1 MKFSGW
7 ATVGWLVGGAAWIAT
22 GLLGLSAADGTG
34 GFYATETAWLVVHL
48 LILLGLVGLVRSD
61 AVGDL
66 GWGAKGFLVAI
77 GGRVIFWA
85 AEVAAIV
92 VGRDELF
99 VFPPAVIL
107 TGVGMTVGGFA
118 VVRAGRWK
126 GPLRFAPLAM
136 GVYPFLAIFP
146 VFAATGE
153 RPPDMVVAGWG
164 VTMLAIGLAMATT
177 YGRSARRPAVFVAL
191 RRLRSSTSRRAAA

>member
-7 ATVGWLVGGAAWIAT
+7 ATVGWMVGGAAWIAT
-22 GLLGLSAADGTG
+22 GLVGLSATDGTG
-34 GFYATETAWLVVHL
+34 GFYAAEAVWLVVHL

-61 AVGDL
+61 TVGGL

-77 GGRVIFWA
+77 GGRVIFFA
-85 AEVAAIV
+85 AEVASIV
-92 VGRDELF
+92 VGHDELF
-99 VFPPAVIL
+99 VFPPAVVL
-107 TGVGMTVGGFA
+107 TAVGMVVGGLA

-126 GPLRFAPLAM
+126 GALRFAPLAM
-136 GVYPFLAIFP
+136 GAYPFLAIFP

-153 RPPDMVVAGWG
+153 RPPDMVVACWG
-164 VTMLAIGLAMATT
+164 VTMLAIGLAMART

-191 RRLRSSTSRRAAA
+191 RRLRSSTTRRAAA

>member
-7 ATVGWLVGGAAWIAT
+7 ATVGWTVGGAAWIAT
-22 GLLGLSAADGTG
+22 GLVGLSATDGTG
-34 GFYATETAWLVVHL
+34 GFYAAETAWLVVHL

-66 GWGAKGFLVAI
+66 AWGTTGFTVAI
-77 GGRVIFWA
+77 GGRVIFLA
-85 AEVAAIV
+85 AEVASIV

-107 TGVGMTVGGFA
+107 TAVGMVVGGIA

-126 GPLRFAPLAM
+126 GALRFAPLAM
-136 GVYPFLAIFP
+136 GTYPFLAIFP
-146 VFAATGE
+146 ILAATGE
-153 RPPDMVVAGWG
+153 RPPDMILACWG
-164 VTMLAIGLAMATT
+164 VTMLAIGLAMARS
-177 YGRSARRPAVFVAL
+177 YGRSARRPAFFVAL
-191 RRLRSSTSRRAAA
+191 RRLRSSTTRRAAA

>member
-7 ATVGWLVGGAAWIAT
+7 ATVGWMVGGAAWIAT
-22 GLLGLSAADGTG
+22 GLVGLSATDGTG
-34 GFYATETAWLVVHL
+34 GFYAAETAWVVVHL
-48 LILLGLVGLVRSD
+48 LILVGLVGLVRSD

-77 GGRVIFWA
+77 GGRVIFSA
-85 AEVAAIV
+85 AEFAAIV
-92 VGRDELF
+92 VGHDELP

-164 VTMLAIGLAMATT
+164 VTMLATGLAMARN
-177 YGRSARRPAVFVAL
+177 YGRSERRPAVFVAF
-191 RRLRSSTSRRAAA
+191 RRLRSSTTRRAAA